1 MSVCQ
6 VVEEGPLDT
15 LGGRRMREP
24 GRERMSLGG
33 GRVVSDNCGRA
44 ILMILLSGLSFS
56 LVAVMVRM
64 AGEVPIYEKVFF
76 RSVVMLA
83 AMGAAAVRSRENPF
97 SRNPRMRLLILRG
110 MFGTTAMFL
119 YFFAIERLTIADATV
134 LNKLSPFFVTLFAVL
149 FLREKL
155 SKYIVPVLIVA
166 FAGAALI
173 VKPEFSL
180 EALPAVGGL
189 LSAAA
194 SGAAYTVVRHLRG
207 DEPPY
212 RIVFYFSLV
221 SVVVA
226 VPPMIAHFVMPEG
239 IQWVY
244 LFGGGVFATTGQI
257 ALTLGY
263 HQAPATRVSIY
274 VYAHIIFAFL
284 LGLLLWG
291 EMPDV
296 LSIIGTVMIITA
308 AVYNYRKVLADTA
321 TSTG

>member
-1 MSVCQ
+1 MRRS
-6 VVEEGPLDT
+6 
-15 LGGRRMREP
+15 GR
-24 GRERMSLGG
+24 GKVSLGG
-33 GRVVSDNCGRA
+33 GRVESDNCGRA
-44 ILMILLSGLSFS
+44 IFMILLSGLSFS

-64 AGEVPIYEKVFF
+64 AGDVPIYEKVFF
-76 RSVVMLA
+76 RSIVMLG
-83 AMGAAAVRSRENPF
+83 AMGAVAVRSRENPF
-97 SRNPRMRLLILRG
+97 ARNPRMRLLIVRG
-110 MFGTTAMFL
+110 ALGTMAMFL

-149 FLREKL
+149 FLKEKL
-155 SKYIVPVLIVA
+155 SKYIVPVLVVA
-166 FAGAALI
+166 FTGAALI
-173 VKPEFSL
+173 IKPEFSL
-180 EALPAVGGL
+180 DALPAVGGL

-194 SGAAYTVVRHLRG
+194 SGAAYTMVRHLRG
-207 DEPPY
+207 HEPPY

-239 IQWVY
+239 LQWLY

-284 LGLLLWG
+284 LGLVLWG

-296 LSIIGTVMIITA
+296 LSIVGTCMIMAA